1 MDSWNDDYVSI
12 KSESP
17 NHAFTHFPHFKLF
30 LMI

>member
-1 MDSWNDDYVSI
+1 MNSWNNDYTSI

-17 NHAFTHFPHFKLF
+17 NHAFTHFPHLNFF